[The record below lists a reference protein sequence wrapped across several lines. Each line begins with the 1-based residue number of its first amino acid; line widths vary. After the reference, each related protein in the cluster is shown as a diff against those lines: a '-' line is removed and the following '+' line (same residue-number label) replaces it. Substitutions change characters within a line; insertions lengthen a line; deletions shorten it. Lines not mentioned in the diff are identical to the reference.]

1 MSFLTSSAPL
11 ARALAERNYSD
22 PTPVQ
27 NAVLEEAAA
36 GRDLLVSSQ
45 TGSGKT
51 VAYGLAIGTTLLG
64 EAEAFG
70 RAGQP
75 LALIIAPTRELAL
88 QVQRELAWLYKH
100 ANARVIACVGGMD
113 PRREAALLDEGAHI
127 VVGTPGRLRDHIER
141 HRLDVSALRAV
152 VLDEADEMLDLGFRD
167 DLEFILKTTP
177 PERQSLLFSATLPK
191 AIIQLAK
198 SYQNDALRIEVAG
211 TPGGHADIEYR
222 AIRCYPKEAELAVV
236 NLLRFHDSPCS
247 LVFCNTRNSVRHLE
261 AILLERGFAAVA
273 LSGEL
278 SQSERNSALQAL
290 RDGRARVC
298 VATDVAAR
306 GIDLPGLTLVIHA
319 ELPND
324 PEVMQHRSGRTG
336 RAGKKG
342 TSVLLVPPSRR
353 RKAEMLLAEAKVEAV
368 WAGPPTQDE
377 IRALDKERLLN
388 DPILTGEPGEVDAAM
403 VEALLAGRSIN
414 EIAAALVRVYRAR
427 LPAAEEVGDPNFARD
442 SRPARARDDYAP
454 RDGAPRFGEN
464 REGSPRSDGPRKA
477 GPRGDTVWFRLNIG
491 RKDGADP
498 RQLLPMICRRGKI
511 TRDEVG
517 AIRIFDKETKVE
529 IDADVAERFYEL
541 AKAVDRD
548 KIVIEPV
555 TGEEERRPAKPFAEK
570 ASHAP
575 APYAK
580 PERAGAE
587 RPPARAYEKKP
598 YEKKPYEGG
607 ETKPYAKKAYEP
619 KPYEGGEKKPY
630 EGKKKAYEGKSKPF
644 GAAKAY
650 DPVRSDRDALSDP
663 NVSFRSGPKPHADKP
678 YGERKP
684 YAGGPKPFG
693 AGKSGGGKPF
703 AGKPFAGK
711 PATRDGDTRP
721 AGKPFKSKKPRRD
734 DRG

>member
-1 MSFLTSSAPL
+1 MSFLTSSPPL

-51 VAYGLAIGTTLLG
+51 VAYGLAIGSTLLG

-70 RAGQP
+70 CAGQP

-141 HRLDVSALRAV
+141 HRLDVSALKAV

-167 DLEFILKTTP
+167 DLEFILKTAP
-177 PERQSLLFSATLPK
+177 ADRRSLLFSATLPK

-222 AIRCYPKEAELAVV
+222 AIRVYPKEAELAVV
-236 NLLRFHDSPCS
+236 NLLRFHDAACS
-247 LVFCNTRNSVRHLE
+247 LVFCNTRNAVRHLE

-336 RAGKKG
+336 RAGNKG

-377 IRALDKERLLN
+377 IRALDQERLLS
-388 DPILTGEPGEVDAAM
+388 DPILTGEPGEDDAAM

-414 EIAAALVRVYRAR
+414 EIAAALVRVYRSR
-427 LPAAEEVGDPNFARD
+427 LPAAEEVGDPNYARD
-442 SRPARARDDYAP
+442 ERRPARSREDYAP
-454 RDGAPRFGEN
+454 REGARFGEN

-498 RQLLPMICRRGKI
+498 RQLLPMLCRRGKI

-541 AKAVDRD
+541 AKAADRD
-548 KIVIEPV
+548 KVVIEPV

-575 APYAK
+575 SAHAR
-580 PERAGAE
+580 PEREVRA
-587 RPPARAYEKKP
+587 PARGYDKP

-607 ETKPYAKKAYEP
+607 ER
-619 KPYEGGEKKPY
+619 KPY

-644 GAAKAY
+644 GAAKSY
-650 DPVRSDRDALSDP
+650 DPVRSDREQLSDP
-663 NVSFRSGPKPHADKP
+663 NVSFRPGGRSPAGKPSAGKF
-678 YGERKP
+678 GERKP
-684 YAGGPKPFG
+684 YAGKSFG
-693 AGKSGGGKPF
+693 E
-703 AGKPFAGK
+703 KPFAGK
-711 PATRDGDTRP
+711 PASRDGDSRP
-721 AGKPFKSKKPRRD
+721 AGKPFKGKKPPRRD
-734 DRG
+734 DR

>member
-1 MSFLTSSAPL
+1 MSFLTTSAPL

-27 NAVLEEAAA
+27 TSVLEEAAL

-51 VAYGLAIGTTLLG
+51 VAYGLAIASSLLG
-64 EAEAFG
+64 DAETFE
-70 RAGQP
+70 RAGKP

-88 QVQRELAWLYKH
+88 QVQRELAWLYKQ

-177 PERQSLLFSATLPK
+177 EDRRTLLFSATLPK
-191 AIIQLAK
+191 AIIALAK
-198 SYQNDALRIEVAG
+198 NFQNDALRIEVTG
-211 TPGGHADIEYR
+211 GSRGHADIEYR
-222 AIRCYPKEAELAVV
+222 AIRVYPKEAELAVV
-236 NLLRFHDSPCS
+236 NLLRFHDSPTA
-247 LVFCNTRNSVRHLE
+247 LVFCNTRNAVRHLE
-261 AILLERGFAAVA
+261 AILLERGFSAVA

-306 GIDLPGLTLVIHA
+306 GIDLPGLTLVVHA

-336 RAGKKG
+336 RAGNKG
-342 TSVLLVPPSRR
+342 TSVLLVPVSRR
-353 RKAEMLLAEAKVEAV
+353 RKAEMLLSEATVEAV
-368 WAGPPTQDE
+368 WAGPPTQEE
-377 IRALDKERLLN
+377 IRALDQERLLN
-388 DPILTGEPGEVDAAM
+388 DPILTGEAGEDDAGM
-403 VEALLAGRSIN
+403 VEALVAGRTTQ
-414 EIAAALVRVYRAR
+414 EIAAALVRVYRSR
-427 LPAAEEVGDPNFARD
+427 LPATEEVGDPNFQRD
-442 SRPARARDDYAP
+442 SRPIRSRDEYAP
-454 RDGAPRFGEN
+454 REGARFGEG
-464 REGSPRSDGPRKA
+464 REDSPRKA
-477 GPRGDTVWFRLNIG
+477 GPRGNTVWFRLSVG

-498 RQLLPMICRRGKI
+498 RQLLPMLCRRGKI

-529 IDADVAERFYEL
+529 IDAEVAERFYEL
-541 AKAVDRD
+541 AKAIDRD

-555 TGEEERRPAKPFAEK
+555 TGEEERRPAKSFADK
-570 ASHAP
+570 SSHAP
-575 APYAK
+575 APYA
-580 PERAGAE
+580 RAE
-587 RPPARAYEKKP
+587 RDERGPARGFEKKP
-598 YEKKPYEGG
+598 YEKKPYER
-607 ETKPYAKKAYEP
+607 KP
-619 KPYEGGEKKPY
+619 PYEGGEKKPF
-630 EGKKKAYEGKSKPF
+630 EGKKKPYEGKGKPF
-644 GAAKAY
+644 GAAKPHDAGRSY
-650 DPVRSDRDALSDP
+650 DPVRSDRDLSDP
-663 NVSFRSGPKPHADKP
+663 NVSFR
-678 YGERKP
+678 
-684 YAGGPKPFG
+684 GG
-693 AGKSGGGKPF
+693 A
-703 AGKPFAGK
+703 KPFAGK
-711 PATRDGDTRP
+711 PAGSAKPFGASKSAFGGKPYAGRDGAAKP
-721 AGKPFKSKKPRRD
+721 AGKPFKGKKPGRD

>member
-1 MSFLTSSAPL
+1 MSFLTTSAPL

-27 NAVLEEAAA
+27 NAVLEDAAA

-51 VAYGLAIGTTLLG
+51 VAYGLAIGSTLLG

-442 SRPARARDDYAP
+442 ERRPVRAREDYTP
-454 RDGAPRFGEN
+454 REGARFGES

-575 APYAK
+575 AAHAK
-580 PERAGAE
+580 PERAPRPERDGAE
-587 RPPARAYEKKP
+587 QRDARPPARAFEKKP
-598 YEKKPYEGG
+598 YEKK
-607 ETKPYAKKAYEP
+607 AYER

-644 GAAKAY
+644 AAAKSY
-650 DPVRSDRDALSDP
+650 DPVRSDRDLSDP
-663 NVSFRSGPKPHADKP
+663 NVSFRGGPKPSADKP
-678 YGERKP
+678 YGEKKP

-693 AGKSGGGKPF
+693 AGKSGGDKPF

-711 PATRDGDTRP
+711 PAARDGDSRP
-721 AGKPFKSKKPRRD
+721 AGKPFKGKKPRRD

>member
-1 MSFLTSSAPL
+1 MSFLTTSPPL

-27 NAVLEEAAA
+27 NAVLEDAAI

-51 VAYGLAIGTTLLG
+51 VAYGLAIGSTLLG
-64 EAEAFG
+64 EEEAFG

-141 HRLDVSALRAV
+141 HRLDVSALKAV

-167 DLEFILKTTP
+167 DLEFILKTS
-177 PERQSLLFSATLPK
+177 PEDRRSLLFSATLPK
-191 AIIQLAK
+191 AIIHLAK

-211 TPGGHADIEYR
+211 DARGHADIEYR
-222 AIRCYPKEAELAVV
+222 AIRVYPKEVELAVV
-236 NLLRFHDSPCS
+236 NLLRFHDAACS
-247 LVFCNTRNSVRHLE
+247 LVFCNTRNAVRHLE
-261 AILLERGFAAVA
+261 AILLERGFSAVA

-290 RDGRARVC
+290 RDGRAKVC

-336 RAGKKG
+336 RAGNKG

-353 RKAEMLLAEAKVEAV
+353 RKAEMLLGEAKVEAV
-368 WAGPPTQDE
+368 WAGAPTQEE
-377 IRALDKERLLN
+377 IRALDQERLLS
-388 DPILTGEPGEVDAAM
+388 DPILTGEPGEDDAAM
-403 VEALLAGRSIN
+403 VEALLKGRSAE
-414 EIAAALVRVYRAR
+414 EIAAALVRVYRSR
-427 LPAAEEVGDPNFARD
+427 LPAAEEVGDPNYARD
-442 SRPARARDDYAP
+442 ERRPARSRDDYAP
-454 RDGAPRFGEN
+454 REGSRFGEG
-464 REGSPRSDGPRKA
+464 RENSPRSDGPRKA
-477 GPRGDTVWFRLNIG
+477 GPRGDTVWFRLSVG

-498 RQLLPMICRRGKI
+498 RQLLPMLCRRGKI

-548 KIVIEPV
+548 KITIEPV

-575 APYAK
+575 SAYGK
-580 PERAGAE
+580 PERSRPERHGAE
-587 RPPARAYEKKP
+587 ERDARPEARAYEKKP
-598 YEKKPYEGG
+598 YEKK
-607 ETKPYAKKAYEP
+607 AYDRQA
-619 KPYEGGEKKPY
+619 YEGGEKKPY

-644 GAAKAY
+644 GAKPY
-650 DPVRSDRDALSDP
+650 DPVSRDREQLSDP
-663 NVSFRSGPKPHADKP
+663 NVSFRSGTKPHAEKP
-678 YGERKP
+678 YGEKKSF
-684 YAGGPKPFG
+684 AGKPFG
-693 AGKSGGGKPF
+693 AGKSGGGKAF
-703 AGKPFAGK
+703 AGKPFGAKSG
-711 PATRDGDTRP
+711 PRDGDTRP
-721 AGKPFKSKKPRRD
+721 AGKPFKGKKPRRD
-734 DRG
+734 DR

>member
-1 MSFLTSSAPL
+1 MSFLTTSPPL
-11 ARALAERNYSD
+11 ARALADRNYSD

-27 NAVLEEAAA
+27 NAVLEEAAS

-51 VAYGLAIGTTLLG
+51 VAYGLAIGSTLLG

-141 HRLDVSALRAV
+141 HRLDVSALKAV

-177 PERQSLLFSATLPK
+177 EGRRSLLFSATLPK

-222 AIRCYPKEAELAVV
+222 AIRVYPKEAELAVV
-236 NLLRFHDSPCS
+236 NLLRFHDAACS
-247 LVFCNTRNSVRHLE
+247 LVFCNTRNAVRHLE
-261 AILLERGFAAVA
+261 AILLERGFSAVA

-336 RAGKKG
+336 RAGNKG

-442 SRPARARDDYAP
+442 ERRPARAREDYAP
-454 RDGAPRFGEN
+454 REGAPRFGEN

-555 TGEEERRPAKPFAEK
+555 TGEEERRPAKPFADK

-575 APYAK
+575 STYAR
-580 PERAGAE
+580 PEREARA
-587 RPPARAYEKKP
+587 PARAYEKKP
-598 YEKKPYEGG
+598 YEGG
-607 ETKPYAKKAYEP
+607 ER
-619 KPYEGGEKKPY
+619 KPY

-644 GAAKAY
+644 GAAKPY
-650 DPVRSDRDALSDP
+650 DPVRSDREQLSDP
-663 NVSFRSGPKPHADKP
+663 NVSFRPGGKSGPGKPPAGKF
-678 YGERKP
+678 GERKP
-684 YAGGPKPFG
+684 YAGKSLGEKSFG
-693 AGKSGGGKPF
+693 DKS
-703 AGKPFAGK
+703 FAGK
-711 PATRDGDTRP
+711 PASRDGDSRP
-721 AGKPFKSKKPRRD
+721 AGKPFKGKKPPRRD
-734 DRG
+734 DR

>member
-1 MSFLTSSAPL
+1 MSFLTTSAPL
-11 ARALAERNYSD
+11 ARALAERNYSE

-51 VAYGLAIGTTLLG
+51 VAYGLAIGSTLLG

-88 QVQRELAWLYKH
+88 QVQRELAWLYKQ

-141 HRLDVSALRAV
+141 HRLDVSALKAV

-177 PERQSLLFSATLPK
+177 AERRSLLFSATLPK

-198 SYQNDALRIEVAG
+198 NFQNDALRIEVTG
-211 TPGGHADIEYR
+211 GSRGHADIEYR
-222 AIRCYPKEAELAVV
+222 AIRVYPKEAELAVV
-236 NLLRFHDSPCS
+236 NLLRFHDAPTA
-247 LVFCNTRNSVRHLE
+247 LVFCNTRNAVRHLE
-261 AILLERGFAAVA
+261 AILLERGFSAVA

-278 SQSERNSALQAL
+278 GQSERNSALQAL

-342 TSVLLVPPSRR
+342 TSVLLVPVSRR
-353 RKAEMLLAEAKVEAV
+353 RKAEMLIAEAKVEAV

-377 IRALDKERLLN
+377 IRALDQERLLS
-388 DPILTGEPGEVDAAM
+388 DPILTGEPGEDDAAM
-403 VEALLAGRSIN
+403 IEALVAGRSQQ
-414 EIAAALVRVYRAR
+414 EIAAALVRIYRSR
-427 LPAAEEVGDPNFARD
+427 LPATEEVGDPNFGRD
-442 SRPARARDDYAP
+442 ERRPVRAREDYAP
-454 RDGAPRFGEN
+454 REGARFGEN
-464 REGSPRSDGPRKA
+464 REGSPRSDSPRKA

-498 RQLLPMICRRGKI
+498 RQLLPMLCRRGKI

-555 TGEEERRPAKPFAEK
+555 TGEEERRPAKPFADK

-575 APYAK
+575 SPHQRDD
-580 PERAGAE
+580 ERA
-587 RPPARAYEKKP
+587 PARAYEKKP
-598 YEKKPYEGG
+598 FEKKPYEK
-607 ETKPYAKKAYEP
+607 KPF
-619 KPYEGGEKKPY
+619 EKKPY
-630 EGKKKAYEGKSKPF
+630 EGKNYEGKKKPYEGKSKPF

-650 DPVRSDRDALSDP
+650 DPVRSDRDNLSDP
-663 NVSFRSGPKPHADKP
+663 NVSFRSGPKPHAA
-678 YGERKP
+678 KP
-684 YAGGPKPFG
+684 YAAKP
-693 AGKSGGGKPF
+693 GGGKPYE
-703 AGKPFAGK
+703 GSKKPFSGK
-711 PATRDGDTRP
+711 SFSPKGDAPGAVRP
-721 AGKPFKSKKPRRD
+721 AGKPFKGKKPRRD